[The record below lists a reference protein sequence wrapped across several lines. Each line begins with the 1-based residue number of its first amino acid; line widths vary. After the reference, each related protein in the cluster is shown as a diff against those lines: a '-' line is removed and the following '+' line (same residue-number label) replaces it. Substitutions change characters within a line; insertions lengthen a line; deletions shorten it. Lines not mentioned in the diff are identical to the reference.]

1 MNMQAS
7 TRLTVSQ
14 ALVRY
19 LAALK
24 AEVIQPD
31 GRTDILPYCAGVF
44 AIFGHGNV
52 AGLGEA
58 LQAEKDRLPT
68 LRAHTEQGMAN
79 AAVAFAKAHFRQR
92 IMAVTSSIGPG
103 ATNMLTSAALA
114 HVARLPLLLLPA
126 DVFVSRLPDPVLQQV
141 ESFGQGDVSANDCFR
156 PVTRYFDR
164 IMAPEQLLVALPR
177 ALQVLTDPAQCGPV
191 CLALPQDVQTF
202 AHDWPEDFFHP
213 ALIRMRRP
221 PADAQELAAACAL
234 LKSAKR
240 PLIVAGGGVLYSQA
254 WDALRSFAQTHGV
267 PVSETQ
273 AGKSSLAWDHPL
285 NLGAIGVSGSPAAN
299 GAAEQCDLL
308 FAIGTRLQDFTTGS
322 HALYPQARLLSL
334 NIQPLDAAKKRGQP
348 LLADVRTGLGQLT
361 AALAGWRADPDW
373 SASCRHQAAAWATR
387 VTELTTHD
395 PGDALP
401 YDAEVIGAVR
411 ESATDVGL
419 DSADNDI
426 VVCAAGTLPA
436 ELHKL
441 WRSALPGN
449 YHMDYAYSCMGY
461 EVAGGLGVKLAR
473 PEREVIVIV
482 GDGSYMMLNS
492 ELASS
497 VLLGRK
503 IIVVI
508 LDNRG
513 YGCIER
519 LQIGSGGASFNNMLD
534 DCVPEGGARS
544 AIDFAMHGR
553 SMGADAVHVRD
564 TEELRRELHR
574 ARAASKSQVLVI
586 NTTHQRTTGDG
597 GAWWE
602 VAVPEVSARA
612 EVAAA
617 HRAYLQAKTR
627 QRR

>member
-1 MNMQAS
+1 MPWPTTSPGWSRAGSSAWTARQTPPSPPPPKHEHAS
-7 TRLTVSQ
+7 KHETDGQPGAGALPGCAEGRGHTARRPHRHPALLRRRVRDLRPRQRGRPGRGATGRKRRAAHAARAHRAGHGQRRRGLCQSPFPPAHHGRDLQHRPGRDQYADLGSAGACGAAAAAAAARRCLCLAPARPRAATGRELRAGRCQRQRLLSPGD
-14 ALVRY
+14 ALLRPHHGARETAGGPAACAAGADRPGAMRPGMSGAAAGCADLSPL
-19 LAALK
+19 LAPRLFPPGTDPHAPPAGRRARTGRRLRA
-24 AEVIQPD
+24 AEVGQEAAD
-31 GRTDILPYCAGVF
+31 RGR
-44 AIFGHGNV
+44 
-52 AGLGEA
+52 
-58 LQAEKDRLPT
+58 RW
-68 LRAHTEQGMAN
+68 
-79 AAVAFAKAHFRQR
+79 
-92 IMAVTSSIGPG
+92 
-103 ATNMLTSAALA
+103 
-114 HVARLPLLLLPA
+114 
-126 DVFVSRLPDPVLQQV
+126 
-141 ESFGQGDVSANDCFR
+141 
-156 PVTRYFDR
+156 
-164 IMAPEQLLVALPR
+164 R
-177 ALQVLTDPAQCGPV
+177 ALQTGPG
-191 CLALPQDVQTF
+191 
-202 AHDWPEDFFHP
+202 
-213 ALIRMRRP
+213 R
-221 PADAQELAAACAL
+221 
-234 LKSAKR
+234 
-240 PLIVAGGGVLYSQA
+240 
-254 WDALRSFAQTHGV
+254 
-267 PVSETQ
+267 
-273 AGKSSLAWDHPL
+273 
-285 NLGAIGVSGSPAAN
+285 PAAT
-299 GAAEQCDLL
+299 GPAEQCDLL
-308 FAIGTRLQDFTTGS
+308 FAIGTRLQDFTPGS
-322 HALYPQARLLSL
+322 HALYAQARLLSL

-513 YGCIER
+513 YGCIGR
-519 LQIGSGGASFNNMLD
+519 GTNRRGGGGGA
-534 DCVPEGGARS
+534 
-544 AIDFAMHGR
+544 
-553 SMGADAVHVRD
+553 
-564 TEELRRELHR
+564 
-574 ARAASKSQVLVI
+574 
-586 NTTHQRTTGDG
+586 
-597 GAWWE
+597 
-602 VAVPEVSARA
+602 
-612 EVAAA
+612 
-617 HRAYLQAKTR
+617 
-627 QRR
+627 

>member
-1 MNMQAS
+1 MPWPTTSPGWSRAGSSAWTARQTPPSPPPPKHEHAS
-7 TRLTVSQ
+7 KHETDGQ
-14 ALVRY
+14 PGAGALPGCAEGRGHTARRPHRHPALLRRRVRD
-19 LAALK
+19 LRPRQRGPPRRGATGRKSPAAH
-24 AEVIQPD
+24 AA
-31 GRTDILPYCAGVF
+31 RAHR
-44 AIFGHGNV
+44 AGHGQRRRGLCQSPFPPAHHGRDLQHRPGRDQYADLGS
-52 AGLGEA
+52 AGACGA
-58 LQAEKDRLPT
+58 
-68 LRAHTEQGMAN
+68 
-79 AAVAFAKAHFRQR
+79 AAVAAAARRCLCLAPARPRAATGRELRAGRCQRQR
-92 IMAVTSSIGPG
+92 LLSPGDALLRPHHGARATAGGPAACAAGADRPG
-103 ATNMLTSAALA
+103 AMRPGMSGAAAGWADLRPGLA
-114 HVARLPLLLLPA
+114 RRLFPPGTDPHAPPAGRRARTGRRLRAAEVGQEAA
-126 DVFVSRLPDPVLQQV
+126 DR
-141 ESFGQGDVSANDCFR
+141 GR
-156 PVTRYFDR
+156 RR
-164 IMAPEQLLVALPR
+164 R
-177 ALQVLTDPAQCGPV
+177 ALQPGLGRAAQLCANPWRAGERNAGRQKQPGLGPPAEPGRHRRQW
-191 CLALPQDVQTF
+191 LPPRPRRRPAKRTAV
-202 AHDWPEDFFHP
+202 FH
-213 ALIRMRRP
+213 RP
-221 PADAQELAAACAL
+221 PA
-234 LKSAKR
+234 
-240 PLIVAGGGVLYSQA
+240 AG
-254 WDALRSFAQTHGV
+254 TH
-267 PVSETQ
+267 PPPAT
-273 AGKSSLAWDHPL
+273 P
-285 NLGAIGVSGSPAAN
+285 GA
-299 GAAEQCDLL
+299 
-308 FAIGTRLQDFTTGS
+308 

-519 LQIGSGGASFNNMLD
+519 LQIGSGGASVHNMLD

-564 TEELRRELHR
+564 TEELRSEL
-574 ARAASKSQVLVI
+574 
-586 NTTHQRTTGDG
+586 
-597 GAWWE
+597 
-602 VAVPEVSARA
+602 
-612 EVAAA
+612 
-617 HRAYLQAKTR
+617 
-627 QRR
+627 